1 MMAGLDHRPREGIR
15 IMEALFE
22 AGSRTVTISLNEQE
36 LAKLGA
42 CAKYR
47 QMSVAEVVQHYL
59 NDWIDTDYPASQG
72 TFNRRQLY
80 RD

>member
-1 MMAGLDHRPREGIR
+1 MGVFL
-15 IMEALFE
+15 E
-22 AGSRTVTISLNEQE
+22 AGNRTVTVALTEQE
-36 LAKLGA
+36 TARLGA

-59 NDWIDTDYPASQG
+59 NDWIDTDYPASTG
-72 TFNRRQLY
+72 RFSRLQLY